1 MAKRN
6 SLLSSL
12 SERFRPVYRQFFWIL
27 VADTIMLGYLGS
39 RPAEGIYVTL
49 AFLGTLY
56 YYVHFLIILPLLG
69 LLETPKP
76 MPASISEAVLA
87 KKRPSEPGQKLQA
100 AQ

>member
-1 MAKRN
+1 MTA
-6 SLLSSL
+6 
-12 SERFRPVYRQFFWIL
+12 RPCAPAF
-27 VADTIMLGYLGS
+27 LGS
-39 RPAEGIYVTL
+39 GL
-49 AFLGTLY
+49 SGMAFLGTLY